1 MGHPPLTE
9 TLLMEILRDINPA
22 ISSDPSRIQSH
33 VQSRVHSIDIF
44 RGLTVLLMVFVDN
57 LGFVKGLPWWTY
69 HMPREANGMTYVDM
83 VFPAFLFLVGMSI
96 PLAIQRRIARG
107 DSPAKVWTHIIV
119 RSVGLLVLGLF
130 ISNAPQIDGEKTG
143 ISAVAWALLGF
154 AAIVLVWNVAP
165 SSVNAES
172 SQYKTLRRVLKLA
185 GLALLLTLAII
196 FKRTTPE
203 GRVAWLDFSDWE
215 ILGLIGWA
223 YLLVSTV
230 YFVFRKNI
238 WVLLAAFVALVTT
251 NSLSTAGWLHGLDRF
266 PGYVRP
272 FEAGLASITMAGVLT
287 AMIFLEDTIASTF
300 KAKALWALGYAAV
313 LAAAAWMLTP
323 LGISKLRDTP
333 AWCLYCSAANILI
346 VLLLYWIADE
356 NQKTKWA
363 RFTKP
368 AGVNPL
374 LAYLLAYIAYFTP
387 RLGVLTADG
396 SSGWPGVG
404 KSLFFTGLVLT
415 VSAILTRWRIRLQL

>member
-1 MGHPPLTE
+1 M
-9 TLLMEILRDINPA
+9 
-22 ISSDPSRIQSH
+22 
-33 VQSRVHSIDIF
+33 DIF
-44 RGLTVLLMVFVDN
+44 RGLTVLVMVFVDN
-57 LGFVKGLPWWTY
+57 LSFVKGLPWWTY

-96 PLAIQRRIARG
+96 PLAIQRRIAGG
-107 DSPAKVWTHIIV
+107 DSPGKVWTHIIV
-119 RSVGLLVLGLF
+119 RSVGLIVLGLF
-130 ISNAPQIDGEKTG
+130 ISNAPQIDGEKAE

-154 AAIVLVWNVAP
+154 VGIGLVWSVAP
-165 SSVNAES
+165 SSVNTS
-172 SQYKTLRRVLKLA
+172 SGQPRSDQPKPGQNKTLRWILKLA
-185 GLALLLTLAII
+185 GLILLLVLAII
-196 FKRTTPE
+196 FGRATPE
-203 GRVAWLDFSDWE
+203 GHIAWLDFSDWE

-238 WVLLAAFVALVTT
+238 WVLLAVFVALVTT
-251 NSLSTAGWLHGLDRF
+251 NTLSTAGWLHGLDRF

-300 KAKALWALGYAAV
+300 KEKALWALGYAAV
-313 LAAAAWMLTP
+313 LAAAALALTP

-333 AWCLYCSAANILI
+333 AWCLYCSAANVLI
-346 VLLLYWIADE
+346 VLLLYWIADVK
-356 NQKTKWA
+356 QKTKWA

-374 LAYLLAYIAYFTP
+374 LAYLLAYVAYFTP

-404 KSLFFTGLVLT
+404 KSLFFTALVLT
-415 VSAILTRWRIRLQL
+415 LTAILTWWRVRLQL